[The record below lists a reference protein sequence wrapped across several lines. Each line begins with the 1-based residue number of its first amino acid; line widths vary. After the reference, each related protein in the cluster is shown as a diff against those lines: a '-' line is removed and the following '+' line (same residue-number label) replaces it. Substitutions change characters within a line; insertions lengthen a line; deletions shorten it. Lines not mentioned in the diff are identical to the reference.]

1 MSGTVLP
8 DRTLIR
14 LGAVSAVLGVV
25 VLIGGNAIH
34 GGDDPANLAVSLP
47 QYAANGNWVVAHIL
61 QFLGFLL
68 ILGGLVA
75 LHRSIP
81 AEPGAALARM
91 GLVTALVAVGVYG
104 ANQAV
109 DGIAIKF
116 VAEEWMGVQDLLP
129 ASSEPIGVITP
140 GDDRNLHRGR
150 ENSTVNF
157 YLTLVL
163 KADQLLLPFQ
173 LSSLVSEADIS
184 TSAGKCSGSLPGGD
198 SSTPTISAPAATSS
212 SVTQPA
218 KGLSFRLARKAS
230 APCS

>member
-1 MSGTVLP
+1 MSRTALP
-8 DRTLIR
+8 DRTLLRI
-14 LGAVSAVLGVV
+14 GAVSAVLGVV

-47 QYAANGNWVVAHIL
+47 QYAANDNWVVAHIL

-81 AEPGAALARM
+81 AEPGAALARL

-116 VAEEWMGVQDLLP
+116 VAEEWV
-129 ASSEPIGVITP
+129 
-140 GDDRNLHRGR
+140 
-150 ENSTVNF
+150 
-157 YLTLVL
+157 
-163 KADQLLLPFQ
+163 
-173 LSSLVSEADIS
+173 
-184 TSAGKCSGSLPGGD
+184 
-198 SSTPTISAPAATSS
+198 SAPAAEKEVAFRVAEAVRHIEIGTSS
-212 SVTQPA
+212 FSALIFGMSLVLY
-218 KGLSFRLARKAS
+218 GLAIAVSDVYPRWIGWITASIGLAWGVSGVFIAYVGFSQHVLIGWLSIAVALWVLVIGVLMWRRTGATV
-230 APCS
+230 